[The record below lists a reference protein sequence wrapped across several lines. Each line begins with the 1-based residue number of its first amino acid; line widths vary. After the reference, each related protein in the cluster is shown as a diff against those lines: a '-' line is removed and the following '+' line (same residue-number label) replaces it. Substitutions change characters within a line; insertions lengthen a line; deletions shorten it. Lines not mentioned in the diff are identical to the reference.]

1 MGRKIKP
8 IGLHRKAISISLP
21 LDVIGFLDKMVL
33 STEGLTRSRFI
44 ESVLRNSMTKGQTT
58 LTENLH
64 VYRCQT
70 CDFEGRT
77 KKDPAKFK
85 HRFCKVCEK
94 DNLYYAG
101 RYKHFQGDEEE

>member
-33 STEGLTRSRFI
+33 STEGLSRSRFI
-44 ESVLRNSMTKGQTT
+44 ESVLRNSMSKGQTT

-64 VYRCQT
+64 LFRCMT
-70 CDFEGRT
+70 CDWEGT
-77 KKDPAKFK
+77 TNKDASKISK
-85 HRFCKVCEK
+85 FCKVCEK

-101 RYKHFQGDEEE
+101 RYKHLQGVEEE